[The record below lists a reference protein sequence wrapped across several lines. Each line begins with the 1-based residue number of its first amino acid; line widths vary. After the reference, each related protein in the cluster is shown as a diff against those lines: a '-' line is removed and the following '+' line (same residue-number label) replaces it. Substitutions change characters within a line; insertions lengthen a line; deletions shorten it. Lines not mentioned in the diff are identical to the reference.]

1 MTRRGRSV
9 LRMVGTIAAGVV
21 VAVIA
26 SALLA
31 YLLLR
36 HSAGA
41 PEAMQTLQGL
51 RAWSIPAQLALLG
64 LLWIHWPRLAEVIA
78 RWRPMSAHARDAFVA
93 DRKRIFVVLA
103 LFEVLVVLRALSSS

>member
-9 LRMVGTIAAGVV
+9 LRMAGTIAAGVV

-31 YLLLR
+31 FLLLR
-36 HSAGA
+36 HGAGA
-41 PEAMQTLQGL
+41 AGAMQTLQGL
-51 RAWSIPAQLALLG
+51 RAWAIPAQLALLG
-64 LLWIHWPRLAEVIA
+64 LLWIHWPRLGEVIA
-78 RWRPMSAHARDAFVA
+78 RWRPMSAQARDAFVA

>member
-9 LRMVGTIAAGVV
+9 LRMAGTIAVGVV
-21 VAVIA
+21 VAVVA

-31 YLLLR
+31 FLLLR

-41 PEAMQTLQGL
+41 PQALQTLQGV

-64 LLWIHWPRLAEVIA
+64 HLAGVIA
-78 RWRPMSAHARDAFVA
+78 RWRPMSAQAREAFVT